1 MFRQFQYEA
10 EFYPSLTRIP
20 LDVRLKLDITGI
32 KISLKDWLAFAFAE
46 RVVLCH
52 LPCESDEE
60 KQAFTAYLDFLS
72 LKYSGAPIGRTGEL
86 SSVLWHESVVP
97 PAVRAKSGG
106 TGQVVTPHEW
116 LGWNFHERYA
126 LYKTAT
132 SQSQPEAFSGVLE
145 QLRAEKNLTAG
156 S

>member
-1 MFRQFQYEA
+1 MFYRFQYEA
-10 EFYPSLTRIP
+10 EFYPSLTRVP
-20 LDVRLKLDITGI
+20 LDVRLKLDITGV

-52 LPCESDEE
+52 LPCESGEE

-72 LKYSGAPIGRTGEL
+72 RKHAGAPVARTEEL
-86 SSVLWHESVVP
+86 SSALWHESAVP
-97 PAVRAKSGG
+97 PAVREKSAEANHA
-106 TGQVVTPHEW
+106 VTRHEW

-132 SQSQPEAFSGVLE
+132 SRSQPEAFARVLE
-145 QLRAEKNLTAG
+145 QLRAEKNRAAG